1 MTSRSEEE
9 LYWCTLKPL
18 SMNEAY
24 MGRKRKTAK
33 YRNYETELPLFL
45 PGLEIPSKGPLAL
58 TIRAGFSNRSSDLD
72 NCFKPFIDILQREY
86 SFNDNRIYEINATK
100 VKVPVG
106 DEYIAFN
113 IYALD
118 HEPTDD
124 QGD

>member
-45 PGLEIPSKGPLAL
+45 PGLELPPKGPLAL

-72 NCFKPFIDILQREY
+72 NCFKPFIDIIMQTYIETQRNE
-86 SFNDNRIYEINATK
+86 DDGRDINHHGKSITVGEKDPPGITK
-100 VKVPVG
+100 VAPADKRYV
-106 DEYIAFN
+106 
-113 IYALD
+113 
-118 HEPTDD
+118 
-124 QGD
+124 